1 MSTSEEIRSQENESS
16 ASQSPTVAEPL
27 NMEAAVRQLRLLIA
41 GLGAGLLV
49 LSLALSAY
57 VYKQNRN
64 LSGAIS
70 GRDRQIEQLQLNQKP
85 LIFALNELGNYSVG
99 KPELLA
105 IFTRH
110 GIQIAAPSGT
120 STPAPAPKAP

>member
-1 MSTSEEIRSQENESS
+1 MSTPEEIRSQENESA

-27 NMEAAVRQLRLLIA
+27 NMEAAVQQLRILIA
-41 GLGAGLLV
+41 GLGAGLLM

-64 LSGAIS
+64 LSGAIN
-70 GRDRQIEQLQLNQKP
+70 GRERQIEQLQVNQKP
-85 LIFALNELGNYSVG
+85 LIFALNELGNYSAG

-110 GIQIAAPSGT
+110 GIQFAAASGA
-120 STPAPAPKAP
+120 STPAPAPTAP